1 MLQAIY
7 GRICERLDQTGL
19 SASAASRL
27 AGLNPDA
34 IRNIQR
40 AVQSGRAGRVGVSTR
55 TLAALAPVLGTTSAW
70 LLEGKA
76 EAPDDALSDGG
87 SNLALI
93 DWAHAG
99 ALADADTPLGVQRW
113 LGEPFGRWPRG
124 YFATQVPDN
133 AMNRLAPTGAYIV
146 VDRSARSLVEGL
158 SYFGVLDGAVIC
170 RRWFGDPERA
180 EPYSTDPL
188 FRTAFLTPRRPWRI
202 IGRVRRAIIEL

>member
-1 MLQAIY
+1 MLRAIY
-7 GRICERLDQTGL
+7 GRICERLDDTGL

-40 AVQSGRAGRVGVSTR
+40 AVQGSRAGRVGVSTR

-76 EAPDDALSDGG
+76 EVVEDVLTDGG
-87 SNLALI
+87 GKLPFV
-93 DWAHAG
+93 DWAQAG
-99 ALADADTPLGVQRW
+99 ALAESDTPLGCERW

-124 YFATQVPDN
+124 CFATQVPDD
-133 AMNRLAPTGAYIV
+133 AMNRMAPAGAYIV
-146 VDRSARSLVEGL
+146 VDRNARSLVEGL
-158 SYFGVLDGAVIC
+158 SYLGELDGAVIF

-188 FRTAFLTPRRPWRI
+188 FRTEFLTPGRPWRI
-202 IGRVRRAIIEL
+202 IGRVGRAIIEL